1 MTRENIESVVGPI
14 VGLVSYQSGAVV
26 SRTILKKDAGSVTL
40 FAFDRGQGLSEHSV
54 PHDALVLLVE
64 GRAQITVG
72 GTPRELAGGD
82 TILMPANVPHA
93 VQAIERFKMVLI
105 MLRS

>member
-1 MTRENIESVVGPI
+1 MTREDIQSVVGPI

-54 PHDALVLLVE
+54 PHDALVLVVE

-72 GTPRELAGGD
+72 GALHELAAGD
-82 TILMPANVPHA
+82 TILMPATVPHA
-93 VQAIERFKMVLI
+93 VQAVERFKMALI
-105 MLRS
+105 MLRG